1 MTLRA
6 IVGATTIDG
15 TGRPP
20 IPDSA
25 VVMEGERLVFVGRRA
40 DANLSDVAGIIDAAG
55 RFVIPG
61 LIDANV
67 HLVAAITPDLVL
79 EFDGHFGELV
89 LEAAQIT
96 LRAGV
101 TTVFDTWGPVRP
113 LIEVRNRIARGDAV
127 GSRLFAAGNIIGF
140 DGPLSEDFSSMQGV
154 YGMDTIERINVQWT
168 AGVGSELLWQ
178 TPEDVRARVGVY
190 LERTGVDFIKYGAS
204 AHIHMQF
211 IAFSE
216 QVQRA
221 IVEEGHR
228 AGVTVQAHTTS
239 VESLRMAIDAGVD
252 ILQHGNATG
261 LAPMPENTLQTIV
274 ERQLPVAALFY
285 TDEYMAW
292 SAANATPIFRTF
304 VNEHLD
310 LNNRR
315 LIDAGAN
322 LLLTT
327 DGFAYGAR
335 NRSHPLAA
343 RLREAPDLPVQLGSS
358 HVVWIKAAI
367 ERGMKP
373 MDALLAAT
381 STPAHAYQ
389 RDDIGSLEPGKRA
402 DLVILDADPLA
413 DPENYFRVH
422 AVIKDGLEVDRE
434 ALPESSILLA

>member
-15 TGRPP
+15 TGRAS
-20 IPDSA
+20 IPDS
-25 VVMEGERLVFVGRRA
+25 VIVMDDGRLAFVGRRA
-40 DANLSDVAGIIDAAG
+40 DADLSAVKETLDAKG

-79 EFDGHFGELV
+79 EFDGRFEELV
-89 LEAAQIT
+89 LEAAQVT

-101 TTVFDTWGPVRP
+101 TTVFDTWGPVGP
-113 LIEVRNRIARGDAV
+113 LTEVRDRIARGAAV

-140 DGPLSEDFSSMQGV
+140 DGPLSEDFTSMRGV
-154 YGMDTIERINVQWT
+154 YGIDTIRRINDQWT
-168 AGVGSELLWQ
+168 AGAGSELLWL
-178 TPEDVRARVGVY
+178 TPDEVRARVRAY
-190 LERTGVDFIKYGAS
+190 LERTGVDFLKYGAS
-204 AHIHMQF
+204 GHIQMQF

-216 QVQRA
+216 CVQRA

-239 VESLRMAIDAGVD
+239 VESLRMAIEAGVD

-261 LAPMPENTLQTIV
+261 LAPMPEGTLQTIV
-274 ERQLPVAALFY
+274 SRQQPVAALFY

-292 SAANATPIFRTF
+292 SDANAAPIFRSF
-304 VNEHLD
+304 INEHLD

-315 LIDAGAN
+315 LIEAGAN
-322 LLLTT
+322 VLLAT

-335 NRSHPLAA
+335 NRSHPLAT
-343 RLREAPDLPVQLGSS
+343 RLRDAPDLPVQLGIS
-358 HVVWIKAAI
+358 HRMWVKAAI
-367 ERGMKP
+367 ERGMSA

-381 STPAHAYQ
+381 IRPARAYQ
-389 RDDIGSLEPGKRA
+389 RHDIGSLEPGKRA
-402 DLVILDADPLA
+402 DLVILDGDPLT
-413 DPENYFRVH
+413 DTENYSRVH
-422 AVIKDGLEVDRE
+422 AVIKDGLDVDRE
-434 ALPESSILLA
+434 ALPESSVLLA